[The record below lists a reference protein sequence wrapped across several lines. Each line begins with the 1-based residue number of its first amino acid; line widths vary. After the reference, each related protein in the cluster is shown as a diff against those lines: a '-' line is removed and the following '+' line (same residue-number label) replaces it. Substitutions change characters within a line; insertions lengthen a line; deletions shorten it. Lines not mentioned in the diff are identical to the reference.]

1 MIICA
6 LDYKQ
11 TQNPLTC
18 TADGD
23 NMQEL
28 ARACGISDL
37 KVMYDEVCTKENV
50 TAAIAE
56 VGARCA
62 SDDYFIFY
70 YSGHGT
76 NIEDLSGEEEDGQY
90 EAFCFVDDAGQISL
104 NSCMIDDDFAQIVT
118 DSVPEDARIVILT
131 DCCHSGSIAD
141 LGRACWNGRE
151 VISIT
156 GCQDS
161 QTSGDIGTGGIF
173 THSMLMAIENLT
185 QESQEYSAGTLYNA
199 TIRYD
204 DDVFDSAQVITM
216 DHCRKCPPDHFAWPL
231 IPQTSYTSPMSS
243 SAGGTTRDI
252 FGSAGKVPS
261 SVMAA
266 VTGTFGKLPISEFE

>member
-6 LDYKQ
+6 LDYKK
-11 TQNPLTC
+11 TANPLTC
-18 TADGD
+18 TCDGD

-28 ARACGISDL
+28 ARACGIDDL

-56 VGARCA
+56 VGARCND
-62 SDDYFIFY
+62 DDYFIFY

-76 NIEDLSGEEEDGQY
+76 NIEDLSGEEEDGQD
-90 EAFCFVDDAGQISL
+90 EAFCFVDDAGQISI

-156 GCQDS
+156 GCADS

-173 THSMLMAIENLT
+173 THSMLMAIENLSA
-185 QESQEYSAGTLYNA
+185 EKKEFSAGTLYNA
-199 TIRYD
+199 TLRYD
-204 DDVFDSAQVITM
+204 DDVFDSAQNITM
-216 DHCRKCPPDHFAWPL
+216 DHVRKCPPDQFAWPL
-231 IPQTSYTSPMSS
+231 IPQGTYTSPMS
-243 SAGGTTRDI
+243 AGTSRDI
-252 FGSAGKVPS
+252 GGLGKVPPS
-261 SVMAA
+261 IMAA
-266 VTGTFGKLPISEFE
+266 VTGAFTKLPASDFE